1 MPRSPGS
8 PNASPHRP
16 TEHRVVL
23 RRSSSWLPSVRWGE
37 LWEYRELLYFLVWR
51 DVKIRYKQ
59 AVLGGLW
66 AILQPLLS
74 MLVFTAVF
82 GKLARIPSDGI
93 PYPVF
98 VYCGLLPWTYFANA
112 LTGASNSLVG
122 SAHLITKVYFPRLM
136 VPAAATV
143 SGLLD
148 LAVAFPI
155 LLALMA
161 WSGVPVA
168 SSPTSLLALP
178 LLVLLAA
185 LLALGVGTW
194 LAALNVRYRDVR
206 YAIPFLVQ
214 VWMFATPIVY
224 PMSLAPERYRW
235 VIALNPM
242 AGVVE
247 GFRAAVL
254 GRPMPIEA
262 LAVGIMAAFVFLVA
276 GLGYFQHVE
285 RSFADVV

>member
-59 AVLGGLW
+59 TVLGGLW

-98 VYCGLLPWTYFANA
+98 VYCGLLPWTFFANA

-148 LAVAFPI
+148 FAVAFPI

-276 GLGYFQHVE
+276 GLGYFRHVE
-285 RSFADVV
+285 RTFADVV